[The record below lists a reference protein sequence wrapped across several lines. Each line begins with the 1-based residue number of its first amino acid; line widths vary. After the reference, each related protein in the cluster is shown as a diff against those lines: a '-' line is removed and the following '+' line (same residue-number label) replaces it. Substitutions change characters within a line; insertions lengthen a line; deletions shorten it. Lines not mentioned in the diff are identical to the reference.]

1 MDFPKRLAALRKER
15 SLTQQTLADMVGVHL
30 SQLKRYEG
38 GTSQPGLDVLRKIA
52 IALSVSADVLLFDI
66 DERGPDED
74 FRLRFEA
81 LARLDQDER
90 VVIKELID
98 GMLLKHEAR
107 RLSSRPDTAVASK
120 TVAPAPK
127 AAKAQTSK
135 RTGKRQNA

>member
-15 SLTQQTLADMVGVHL
+15 NLTQQALADMAGVHL

-38 GTSQPGLDVLRKIA
+38 GASQPALGVLRNIA

-81 LARLDQDER
+81 LMRLDPDER

-107 RLSSRPDTAVASK
+107 RLSVRPDTAAASK
-120 TVAPAPK
+120 AAAPTPK
-127 AAKAQTSK
+127 TAKTEGRTRTSK
-135 RTGKRQNA
+135 RQST